1 MQSVSPRGGGNSDEQ
16 EFSLRPGTAALVC
29 GSPFHGNR
37 LGGKAAFA
45 PSHHHCSSESRQT
58 RGPNFPTCLGFL
70 HCYPQM
76 HLFALLSSG
85 EPVDT
90 TDLLRNKNTHCNTR
104 RALILFLSHSLCSQ
118 QVKLNNIRSLTHSLS
133 KGYLFCQHRRRSPR
147 AINHSRQKYFWTT
160 WVGIDFP

>member
-1 MQSVSPRGGGNSDEQ
+1 MLLCSDGCYYGLRKKQRPEGQPKAALHSCEAAQMYGWQKLHGQDKQSASPRDGGNSDEQ
-16 EFSLRPGTAALVC
+16 EFSLRPGTAALAF

-37 LGGKAAFA
+37 LGGRAAFA
-45 PSHHHCSSESRQT
+45 PSHRHCSSESRQT

-90 TDLLRNKNTHCNTR
+90 IDWLRNKNSHCNTR
-104 RALILFLSHSLCSQ
+104 RALISFLSHSFCSH
-118 QVKLNNIRSLTHSLS
+118 KWN
-133 KGYLFCQHRRRSPR
+133 
-147 AINHSRQKYFWTT
+147 
-160 WVGIDFP
+160 